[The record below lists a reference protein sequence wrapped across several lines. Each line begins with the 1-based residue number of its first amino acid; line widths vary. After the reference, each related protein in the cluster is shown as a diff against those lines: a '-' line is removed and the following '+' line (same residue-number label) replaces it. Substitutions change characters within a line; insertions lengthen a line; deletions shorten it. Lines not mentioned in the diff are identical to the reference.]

1 MWDAQRRKEKGK
13 TAAHANTVHVS
24 VNLLSCPGEL
34 IARKGSV
41 CKEIGFRQAS
51 KGYNVTSI
59 DLKPILS
66 EL

>member
-1 MWDAQRRKEKGK
+1 MWDAQRRKEEGK

-41 CKEIGFRQAS
+41 CKEIGFRRLPRAIML
-51 KGYNVTSI
+51 SI
-59 DLKPILS
+59 DLKQF
-66 EL
+66 